1 MSEMQIQGDHE
12 RRRAV
17 SPTLRSHARADRGA
31 PRELCS
37 AEKLAEL
44 GVAKPIRP
52 VGADYRA
59 LFDQSEIPVALVS
72 GLGAFNFVAA
82 SRGFLDMFDLRR
94 AAIAGRG
101 LRSRAT
107 PSW

>member
-17 SPTLRSHARADRGA
+17 SQSPNDLGA
-31 PRELCS
+31 QRRQFSE
-37 AEKLAEL
+37 EKLSDL
-44 GVAKPIRP
+44 GPAKATRP

-72 GLGAFNFVAA
+72 GLDAANFVAA

-94 AAIAGRG
+94 AAIAGRS
-101 LRSRAT
+101 LDE
-107 PSW
+107 